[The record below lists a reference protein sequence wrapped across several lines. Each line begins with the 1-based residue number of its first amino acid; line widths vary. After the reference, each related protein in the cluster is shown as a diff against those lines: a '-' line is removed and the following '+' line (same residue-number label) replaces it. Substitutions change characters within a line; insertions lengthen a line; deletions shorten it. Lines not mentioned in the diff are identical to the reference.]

1 MITFEL
7 AILLGLVFEVIYI
20 LISIIL
26 KFSPRKVI
34 VTCILIAYLTVVAI
48 ITLFPILIE
57 DKAEYYGDI
66 TWYNYVPSKTIIGAL
81 QYGFSLT
88 ALTQLL
94 GNVLMTVP
102 FGVMVLMLT
111 ENHKWWKI
119 LIISITFSSSIELMQ
134 MIIGFIINNMYRTV
148 DIDDVILNMIGVY
161 IGYGIFKLL
170 PYKIKTYCTKAVK
183 RN

>member
-7 AILLGLVFEVIYI
+7 AILLGLIFGVVSI

-26 KFSPRKVI
+26 KISPRKIV
-34 VTCILIAYLTVVAI
+34 VTCILIAYLTVVAS
-48 ITLFPILIE
+48 ITLFPIYVE
-57 DKAEYYGDI
+57 DKMEYGAGI
-66 TWYNYVPSKTIIGAL
+66 TWYNYVPCRTIIDTL
-81 QYGFSLT
+81 QYGLSLT
-88 ALTQLL
+88 ASTQLL
-94 GNVLMTVP
+94 GNILMTVP

-119 LIISITFSSSIELMQ
+119 LIIAIAFASSIEFTQ
-134 MIIGFIINNMYRTV
+134 MIIGFTINNMYRTV
-148 DIDDVILNMIGVY
+148 DIDDVILNTIGVY

-183 RN
+183 K

>member
-7 AILLGLVFEVIYI
+7 AVLLGLIFEVIYI
-20 LISIIL
+20 LVSVIL
-26 KFSPRKVI
+26 KVSPQKI
-34 VTCILIAYLTVVAI
+34 LVTCIFIAYLTVAAI
-48 ITLFPILIE
+48 ITLFPINID

-66 TWYNYVPSKTIIGAL
+66 TWYNYVPGKTIIDTL
-81 QYGFSLT
+81 QYGLSLT

-111 ENHKWWKI
+111 KNHKWWKV
-119 LIISITFSSSIELMQ
+119 LIIAIAFASSIELTQ

-161 IGYGIFKLL
+161 IGYGIYKLL
-170 PYKIKTYCTKAVK
+170 PNKIKTYCSLK
-183 RN
+183 

>member
-7 AILLGLVFEVIYI
+7 AILLGIIFEVFYI
-20 LISIIL
+20 LIAIIL
-26 KFSPRKVI
+26 KISPRKII
-34 VTCILIAYLTVVAI
+34 VTCILIAYLTVVAS

-57 DKAEYYGDI
+57 DKVEI
-66 TWYNYVPSKTIIGAL
+66 TWYNYVPGKTIIDTL
-81 QYGFSLT
+81 QFGLSLT

-111 ENHKWWKI
+111 ENHKWWKV
-119 LIISITFSSSIELMQ
+119 LI
-134 MIIGFIINNMYRTV
+134 
-148 DIDDVILNMIGVY
+148 
-161 IGYGIFKLL
+161 
-170 PYKIKTYCTKAVK
+170 C